1 MNLHARAIDRYRFD
15 LDPNELLTLHLFEQA
30 IENICLG
37 PAIHAR
43 IDRVPVAKARGQ
55 SGPLATVLRH
65 IEDGVDHLK
74 TTNRDIASLYREEWL
89 DAAELSGCDFHAAQ
103 YTK

>member
-15 LDPNELLTLHLFEQA
+15 LDPDELLALHLFEQA
-30 IENICLG
+30 IEHTRLG

-55 SGPLATVLRH
+55 SAPFATVLRH